1 MLRRIP
7 GLLFLLLTG
16 FLKSEGQFCTELG
29 QTPKTAFPVCGV
41 QTFHQTT
48 VPACSN
54 QKIPVPCSD
63 GVDYIDFNPFWYR
76 FTCYKTGTLG
86 FVITPE
92 DLGDDY
98 DWQLFDITGHDP
110 FEVYTNAS
118 LFVTGNWSGS
128 YGITGTSGSNANI
141 ISCASDPNDHQ
152 TTYSKMPTITEGHE
166 YLLLISHF
174 SGDDQSGYD
183 LDFKGGTASID
194 DPLKPQMLAAEA
206 ACSGQYISLKLNKK
220 VKCASLATNGSDFTL
235 SSPLSR
241 VIAAEGVNCNSS
253 FDMDSVKI
261 YLDKPLPPGTYS
273 LIMQNGND
281 SNTLLDN
288 CANNIPPNSEISFT
302 VYPLVPTPMD
312 SMVPV
317 KCAPDEIKLVFKKPM
332 LCSSVA
338 ANGSDFVVTGTV
350 PVSVISAAGENCTNG
365 VSKVI
370 TVKLNKPIQAA
381 GNFTITLK
389 EGTDGNTI
397 YDECSQETPAGASL
411 NFVTADTVSA
421 RFDYRVGL
429 GCVNDT
435 LFYSH
440 DGRNQVNKWNWI
452 FDVNG
457 TSQTRD
463 SFFVFNNYGSKHIKL
478 YVSNDLCADS
488 AAADILLDNELVSR
502 FKILPSPELCPED
515 PAQFVDSSIGK
526 IVSWSWNLGDGA
538 VTIMQNPASKYYP
551 YPLTRNGSTYP
562 ISLVVENDLGCF
574 DTSYQNLKVHYSCYI
589 AVPGA
594 FTPNGDGLN
603 DYLYPL
609 NAYKADNLVFR
620 VYNRWGQLVF
630 ETKDWTKKWDGRIN
644 GYPQAAGTYVWMLT
658 YKNRDT
664 GQAYSLR
671 GTSVLIR

>member
-1 MLRRIP
+1 MLGRIS
-7 GLLFLLLTG
+7 GLLFLLLIS
-16 FLKSEGQFCTELG
+16 FLRGQGQACTTLG
-29 QTPKTAFPVCGV
+29 QTPQTAFPVCGV
-41 QTFHQTT
+41 QTFHQSS
-48 VPACSN
+48 VPTCSN
-54 QKIPVPCSD
+54 HEVQVPCSD
-63 GVDYIDFNPFWYR
+63 GVSYVDFNPFWYR
-76 FTCYKTGTLG
+76 FMCYESGTLG

-110 FEVYTNAS
+110 SEVYTNRA

-128 YGITGTSGSNANI
+128 YGVTGTSANNSNN
-141 ISCASDPNDHQ
+141 ISCASDPNAHL

-174 SGDDQSGYD
+174 SGDNQSGYD

-194 DPLKPQMLAAEA
+194 DPLKPQMLAASA
-206 ACSGQYISLKLNKK
+206 NCSGQVIYIKLNKK
-220 VKCASLATNGSDFTL
+220 VKCSSLAANGSDFVLT
-235 SSPLSR
+235 SSVAKVKL
-241 VIAAEGVNCNSS
+241 AAGINCSNS
-253 FDMDSVKI
+253 FDMDSLQVT
-261 YLDKPLPPGTYS
+261 LDKPLPPGNYT
-273 LIMQNGND
+273 LNIQNGND
-281 SNTLLDN
+281 ANTLLDN
-288 CANNIPPNSEISFT
+288 CANNIPPDSKISFT

-312 SMVPV
+312 SIAPV
-317 KCAPDEIKLVFKKPM
+317 GCAPDEIKLVFQKPM

-338 ANGSDFVVTGTV
+338 ANGSDFVITGTA
-350 PVSVISAAGENCTNG
+350 PVSIVSAAGENCNNG
-365 VSKVI
+365 VSNVI
-370 TVKLNKPIQAA
+370 TVKLNKAIQTA
-381 GNFTITLK
+381 GNFVITLK

-397 YDECSQETPAGASL
+397 YDECSQETPAGSSL
-411 NFVTADTVSA
+411 NFVTADIVSA
-421 RFDYRVGL
+421 DFSYRVGL

-440 DGRNQVNKWNWI
+440 DGRNQVNNWDWT
-452 FDVNG
+452 FDANG
-457 TSQTRD
+457 TSDARD
-463 SFFVFNNYGSKHIKL
+463 SFFVFNDYGSKHIKL
-478 YVSNDLCADS
+478 YVSNDLCSDS
-488 AAADILLDNELVSR
+488 ATADILLDNELVSR
-502 FKILPSPELCPED
+502 FNVLPSPELCPED

-526 IVSWSWNLGDGA
+526 IVSWYWNLGDGA
-538 VTIMQNPASKYYP
+538 VTVMQNPSPKYYP

-574 DTSYQNLKVHYSCYI
+574 DTSYQNLEVHYSCYI

-609 NAYKADNLVFR
+609 NAYKADNLIFR

-644 GYPQAAGTYVWMLT
+644 GYPQAAGTYVWMLSF
-658 YKNRDT
+658 KNRDT

-671 GTSVLIR
+671 GTTVLIR